1 MKEKVM
7 TKNYKKT
14 FIILLIFGLLLGAV
28 TGVAIPLSL
37 RTQISEASV
46 LREQARQ
53 QYEKDVKT
61 YGAAAVGD
69 WDEYEDNYD
78 SQWHSQLTPLSAAN
92 YTVIGVLGFHVRRR
106 SRHLLD
112 NRGGVA
118 VQKRGR
124 ERDEPLAVGDTG
136 RVFQLPRCAGLPH
149 RQGQPR
155 PQDETA
161 DIKEN

>member
-14 FIILLIFGLLLGAV
+14 FIILLIFELLLGAV

-53 QYEKDVKT
+53 QYEKDIKT

-78 SQWHSQLTPLSAAN
+78 SQWHSQLTPLNAAN
-92 YTVIGVLGFHVRRR
+92 YAVIGVLGSMCAIV
-106 SRHLLD
+106 LIIYWIT
-112 NRGGVA
+112 VA
-118 VQKRGR
+118 EWLYKSAAVNGMN
-124 ERDEPLAVGDTG
+124 PSLWAILGAFFNFLAVLAFLIARDSPG
-136 RVFQLPRCAGLPH
+136 RRMKQ
-149 RQGQPR
+149 Q
-155 PQDETA
+155 T
-161 DIKEN
+161 